1 MKRRNVDY
9 EYETNREKVVNV
21 DFEQLMREFNEQS
34 KDKKHDRGNRKKRKH
49 KK

>member
-21 DFEQLMREFNEQS
+21 DFEQLMKEFDKDSRE
-34 KDKKHDRGNRKKRKH
+34 RRRH
-49 KK
+49 KKIKKNHKR

>member
-21 DFEQLMREFNEQS
+21 DFEQLMKEFDKDSRERRRC
-34 KDKKHDRGNRKKRKH
+34 KKIKKNH
-49 KK
+49 KR